1 MTLMSVHKGWD
12 MKFLGVQQD
21 KDQDMDLVHTEDDN
35 SFEVCYL
42 YLFLPMICSELHSQ
56 C

>member
-1 MTLMSVHKGWD
+1 
-12 MKFLGVQQD
+12 MKFLGAQQD

-42 YLFLPMICSELHSQ
+42 YLFLPMMCSELHSQ